1 MCALHRHSCDSDK
14 ISYYCSIA
22 SATAWKLYKDEIA
35 TLVYIGVGYY
45 TEQLFIYT
53 NLALLCL
60 IVSTVKGHSPCE
72 RSKWVL
78 MMLGQSEEL
87 SDFDRGKD
95 CKAEVRMERT
105 KGRVRLVK
113 GLQPLCTK

>member
-1 MCALHRHSCDSDK
+1 MELCQNTFLLPK
-14 ISYYCSIA
+14 IYYWHFYWLCLLIF
-22 SATAWKLYKDEIA
+22 K
-35 TLVYIGVGYY
+35 YY

-113 GLQPLCTK
+113 GL